1 MDARVLI
8 VDDDEGLA
16 VALQRQL
23 ARYGLQVSMRHDGEA
38 ALAFLEHEPVDL
50 VILDIELGGRVDGL
64 EVCRRLRVEQPDL
77 PVILISGVYTDVIDE
92 VVGLEIGADDYL
104 RKPVEPRLLLARVKN
119 VLQRQRGA
127 TAAPEALQAA
137 DLTLYP
143 DQRRVS
149 QAGRDVE
156 LTRMEYDV
164 LALLMSQPGRI
175 FGRAMIMEH
184 LYEGDYDDTRAVDT
198 CISKLRTKL
207 GDDAANPR
215 YIETA
220 RGIGYRF
227 VKT

>member
-16 VALQRQL
+16 VALQGQL
-23 ARYGLQVSMRHDGEA
+23 ARYGFQVSMRHDGEA
-38 ALAFLEHEPVDL
+38 ALAFLEHESADL
-50 VILDIELGGRVDGL
+50 VVLDIELGGRVDGL
-64 EVCRRLRVEQPDL
+64 AVCRQLRVEQPDL

-92 VVGLEIGADDYL
+92 IVGLEIGADDYL
-104 RKPVEPRLLLARVKN
+104 SKPVEPRLLLVRVKSA
-119 VLQRQRGA
+119 LRRQRKA
-127 TAAPEALQAA
+127 TDPPETLRAA
-137 DLTLYP
+137 DLALYP
-143 DQRRVS
+143 VERRLT

-156 LTRMEYDV
+156 LTRMEFDV

-175 FGRAMIMEH
+175 FGRAMIMENIFT
-184 LYEGDYDDTRAVDT
+184 GDYDDTRAVDT

-227 VKT
+227 LKT